1 MTLMF
6 RMVTMMYQACVH
18 VLQVMQGMVFVWG
31 ESGPQAAAEADA
43 MPVPGLPDLEQSEAK
58 PMRSKSGQP
67 MKNFIK
73 SYYRELPY
81 GWDVL
86 AENLQD
92 PCKHRLSALEM
103 LCWRR
108 CGRNISE
115 CVQSMDVLRPY
126 GSEDAET
133 CGSAFM

>member
-1 MTLMF
+1 MGPSCWASGQKRKCSHDVNHF
-6 RMVTMMYQACVH
+6 QGGYCDDSVH
-18 VLQVMQGMVFVWG
+18 VSQVMQGMVFVWG

-81 GWDVL
+81 GWEVL

-92 PCKHRLSALEM
+92 PCKICCLLSRCCADADAVACPLSSALYAV
-103 LCWRR
+103 
-108 CGRNISE
+108 SE
-115 CVQSMDVLRPY
+115 CS
-126 GSEDAET
+126 
-133 CGSAFM
+133 

>member
-1 MTLMF
+1 MGPSC
-6 RMVTMMYQACVH
+6 RACRQKRKCSHDINDLQISDCDDSVH

-31 ESGPQAAAEADA
+31 ESGPQAATEADA
-43 MPVPGLPDLEQSEAK
+43 MLVPGLPDLEQSEAK

-81 GWDVL
+81 GWEVL

-92 PCKHRLSALEM
+92 PCKHLLSALKV
-103 LCWRR
+103 LC
-108 CGRNISE
+108 
-115 CVQSMDVLRPY
+115 
-126 GSEDAET
+126 
-133 CGSAFM
+133 

>member
-1 MTLMF
+1 MMTMTLL
-6 RMVTMMYQACVH
+6 RPVVQPHRRPSCWASRQKRSCSHHIDDLQNCDDHVSVH
-18 VLQVMQGMVFVWG
+18 VLQVMQGMIFVWG
-31 ESGPQAAAEADA
+31 DSGPQAAAEADA

-92 PCKHRLSALEM
+92 PCKH
-103 LCWRR
+103 
-108 CGRNISE
+108 
-115 CVQSMDVLRPY
+115 
-126 GSEDAET
+126 
-133 CGSAFM
+133 

>member
-1 MTLMF
+1 MHRAPSCWASGQKRRCSHDTNDFLQDGDSDDSV
-6 RMVTMMYQACVH
+6 R

-43 MPVPGLPDLEQSEAK
+43 MPVPGLPDLEQTEAK
-58 PMRSKSGQP
+58 PMRSKNGQP

-81 GWDVL
+81 GWEVL

-92 PCKHRLSALEM
+92 PCKHPLSALKV
-103 LCWRR
+103 LC
-108 CGRNISE
+108 
-115 CVQSMDVLRPY
+115 
-126 GSEDAET
+126 
-133 CGSAFM
+133 